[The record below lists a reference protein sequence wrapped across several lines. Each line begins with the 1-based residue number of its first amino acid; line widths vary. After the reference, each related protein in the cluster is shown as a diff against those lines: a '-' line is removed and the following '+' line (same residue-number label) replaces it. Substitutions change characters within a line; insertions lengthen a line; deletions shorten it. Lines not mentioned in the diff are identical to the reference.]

1 MIKFEQL
8 TLGEIEEI
16 ELLTGGSIDQVFADG
31 KPKGRSL
38 RAVYFVAKRKETPS
52 LKFEDTE
59 KVTQSEA
66 IAFLTGDAEKK
77 EL

>member
-1 MIKFEQL
+1 MIKFDQL

-16 ELLTGGSIDQVFADG
+16 ELLIGGSIDSAFADG

-38 RAVYFVAKRKETPS
+38 RAVYFIAKRKEVPG

-59 KVTQSEA
+59 KVPQAEA
-66 IAFLTGDAEKK
+66 IAYLTGDDSKK
-77 EL
+77 E